1 MRSRDQQGAAMRI
14 REQHCTAEGSIA
26 QQKAAEEINEQHRA
40 AERLPGGEPAN
51 LRVSNPPL
59 VRSRELQRAA
69 RRPFALLSA
78 APPFLVGQLQQCA
91 GESSREQQCVAEIST
106 GP

>member
-1 MRSRDQQGAAMRI
+1 MRI

-26 QQKAAEEINEQHRA
+26 QQKAVEEINEQHRA
-40 AERLPGGEPAN
+40 AERLLGGELAT

-69 RRPFALLSA
+69 RRPFAMLSGA
-78 APPFLVGQLQQCA
+78 SRFLVGQVPKSMQKT
-91 GESSREQQCVAEIST
+91 I
-106 GP
+106 